1 MTLKAETFWRK
12 CVLVKRFCI
21 NCGKEIPSDVDFC
34 PYCGAKQIVNND
46 SSSNNSNDNHYN
58 NSAGH
63 TPGLITST
71 KLYFKDMAV
80 VDKRMSRADFW
91 WSYLGMAILSFAT
104 FFASGLLNSLTNN
117 ALSNIIIFLMGGA
130 EAILGIASFTASIRR
145 LHDTERSGWLI
156 LLGLI
161 PIVGAI
167 ILIILY
173 CQPSVK
179 NTERFNAPTTAEWY
193 KKWWVWTI
201 AVLIGLIFVG
211 SYHEAATS
219 SSSSTAS
226 STSTKNNNS
235 SSKDDAD
242 YDDESD
248 EDDTDYDDEGDED
261 DADSNSIDSS
271 KESDYQ
277 ESQDSESKSS
287 NTSKVSTE
295 FKNALETAKEYSDNM
310 HLSKAAIYD
319 QLTSTDGEGFP
330 ADAAQYAI
338 DNLKADYNKNAL
350 ETAKTYSKDMHM
362 STQEIRDQLT
372 SADGEQ
378 FTASEADYAIQH
390 LNDK

>member
-1 MTLKAETFWRK
+1 MAT
-12 CVLVKRFCI
+12 RFCI
-21 NCGKEIPSDVDFC
+21 NCGKEIPSEVDFC
-34 PYCGAKQIVNND
+34 PYCGAKQNVNKD
-46 SSSNNSNDNHYN
+46 SSGNSSDDNHPR
-58 NSAGH
+58 NSVGH

-211 SYHEAATS
+211 SYQEAATS

>member
-1 MTLKAETFWRK
+1 
-12 CVLVKRFCI
+12 
-21 NCGKEIPSDVDFC
+21 
-34 PYCGAKQIVNND
+34 
-46 SSSNNSNDNHYN
+46 
-58 NSAGH
+58 
-63 TPGLITST
+63 
-71 KLYFKDMAV
+71 MAV

-211 SYHEAATS
+211 SYQEAATS

-390 LNDK
+390 LNGK

>member
-1 MTLKAETFWRK
+1 M
-12 CVLVKRFCI
+12 VKRFCI

-46 SSSNNSNDNHYN
+46 SSSNNSNDNHHN
-58 NSAGH
+58 NSVDH
-63 TPGLITST
+63 TPGLIAST
-71 KLYFKDMAV
+71 KLYFKDMVV
-80 VDKRMSRADFW
+80 VDKRMSRGDFW
-91 WSYLGMAILSFAT
+91 WSYLGMVILSFAA
-104 FFASGLLNSLTNN
+104 FFASGLLNALINN
-117 ALSNIIIFLMGGA
+117 ALSDIIIFLMGGA

-179 NTERFNAPTTAEWY
+179 NTERFNAPTTADWY

-201 AVLIGLIFVG
+201 AVLIGLVFVG
-211 SYHEAATS
+211 SYQEAVTS
-219 SSSSTAS
+219 SSSSTV
-226 STSTKNNNS
+226 STNSKNNDS
-235 SSKDDAD
+235 SSK
-242 YDDESD
+242 
-248 EDDTDYDDEGDED
+248 DDTDYDDEDNED
-261 DADSNSIDSS
+261 DTDSNSIDSS
-271 KESDYQ
+271 KESDSQ
-277 ESQDSESKSS
+277 ESQDSESKSPS
-287 NTSKVSTE
+287 TSKVSTE
-295 FKNALETAKEYSDNM
+295 FKNALETAKDYSDSM

-319 QLTSTDGEGFP
+319 QLTSTDGEGFT

-390 LNDK
+390 LND